1 MKLSSSGEEHSTNQK
16 RDKIIAAQQGFGGM
30 KSDPSFTAEDHFVLE
45 AIYVLGTVTGTVIS
59 ILLISFNFR
68 KYLINNF

>member
-1 MKLSSSGEEHSTNQK
+1 
-16 RDKIIAAQQGFGGM
+16 M

-59 ILLISFNFR
+59 IFLIQFSQIPY
-68 KYLINNF
+68 K